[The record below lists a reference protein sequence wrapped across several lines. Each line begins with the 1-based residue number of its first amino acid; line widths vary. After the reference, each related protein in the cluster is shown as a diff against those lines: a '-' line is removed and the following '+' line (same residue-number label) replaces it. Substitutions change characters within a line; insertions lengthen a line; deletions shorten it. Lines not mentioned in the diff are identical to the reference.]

1 MSNYVCLETCTWKH
15 GMTKSGQ
22 ATFINARDENDES
35 VLVAIVSSDLSI
47 DLRED
52 IAQKICT
59 LLKDDCSA

>member
-1 MSNYVCLETCTWKH
+1 MSDFVSLEKCTWKH
-15 GMTKSGQ
+15 GMTKNGQ

-52 IAQKICT
+52 IAQKICA
-59 LLKDDCSA
+59 LLSEDYSA

>member
-1 MSNYVCLETCTWKH
+1 
-15 GMTKSGQ
+15 MTKNGQ
-22 ATFINARDENDES
+22 ATFINASDENDES

-59 LLKDDCSA
+59 LLKEDCSA